1 MNSEMWAE
9 HMAHWKQF
17 LIERLS
23 SINDIGERV
32 KIERQL
38 KVIEQVKYAAV
49 LNPKLLIEFI
59 NPSDTPSI
67 EADCG
72 DFFLTLNESQ
82 QKAVKSALG
91 DCCLSL
97 IQGPPGTGKTQ
108 VIAEICL
115 QLYRQNPNVRILV
128 CSETHIAVNN
138 LITRISE
145 HNEDIR
151 IVRIRDKEQ
160 NSEVDEYSPESIM
173 RTYIEWLRENCKIDD
188 IVDVITNTISN
199 YQDISLEKALAL
211 SANIVGMTCNRVGA
225 YAFYSS
231 NEMFDVAI
239 IDEACKATLPEILM
253 PLTVAK
259 KAILVGD
266 PKQLPPVFCSEEI
279 EIIRSIDNCNLLNFM
294 YIDELFLRSK
304 NVTFLNKQY
313 RMIDQIGDLINRL
326 FYSGKLINGRNEEAE
341 DSIIWIDYVPTQ
353 TWPLNEMDIE
363 GKQKIYNLNECE
375 IINKV
380 IMNLDTES
388 RNGTSVAIISPYK
401 HQVLMLRKLLQTE
414 SLRNLYINI
423 DSVDGFQGK
432 ECDVVIFSLTRTVGS
447 FRFLADERR
456 LNVALSRAR
465 DKLIIIGNLDYTVRN
480 SLLKAVSAASK
491 IQLYDEQFSLM
502 AE

>member
-1 MNSEMWAE
+1 
-9 HMAHWKQF
+9 
-17 LIERLS
+17 
-23 SINDIGERV
+23 
-32 KIERQL
+32 
-38 KVIEQVKYAAV
+38 
-49 LNPKLLIEFI
+49 
-59 NPSDTPSI
+59 
-67 EADCG
+67 
-72 DFFLTLNESQ
+72 
-82 QKAVKSALG
+82 
-91 DCCLSL
+91 
-97 IQGPPGTGKTQ
+97 
-108 VIAEICL
+108 
-115 QLYRQNPNVRILV
+115 
-128 CSETHIAVNN
+128 
-138 LITRISE
+138 
-145 HNEDIR
+145 
-151 IVRIRDKEQ
+151 
-160 NSEVDEYSPESIM
+160 
-173 RTYIEWLRENCKIDD
+173 
-188 IVDVITNTISN
+188 
-199 YQDISLEKALAL
+199 
-211 SANIVGMTCNRVGA
+211 
-225 YAFYSS
+225 
-231 NEMFDVAI
+231 
-239 IDEACKATLPEILM
+239 M